1 MQPGTRGPPVTLMV
15 TRDDDH
21 HRHYNLW
28 GAQLAQFTAA
38 NNLIVLNDPR
48 SPPTF
53 QSHLAESWI
62 DVSFASVPLASCGYS
77 WSVADVE
84 TLSDHKFILFPFF
97 GQLKLKTKRLTKSG
111 TSALLQTLVNLPWFN
126 MVQGATLRSPEAV
139 DLVLAKFYAIFDRL
153 CRAHS
158 RWVRPRQ
165 QSANSWW
172 TPELT
177 VERKRVPSQM
187 SDCYG
192 SLTDFAHFDERVHDI
207 TDDEAYRYPSPYGHG
222 LGIEVY
228 NDAEFSWRYRCSK
241 QAAVGNAA
249 TGGRTDSERGHPVP
263 PLLQL
268 LIALRFYGAG
278 TFQRYKQG
286 SGHPRDRCSTIAA
299 IKAVGIAPA
308 AQTGGAAAL
317 YAGGALSEMSGGS
330 VKLCR
335 RRLPIV
341 VSAS

>member
-1 MQPGTRGPPVTLMV
+1 
-15 TRDDDH
+15 
-21 HRHYNLW
+21 
-28 GAQLAQFTAA
+28 
-38 NNLIVLNDPR
+38 
-48 SPPTF
+48 
-53 QSHLAESWI
+53 
-62 DVSFASVPLASCGYS
+62 
-77 WSVADVE
+77 
-84 TLSDHKFILFPFF
+84 
-97 GQLKLKTKRLTKSG
+97 
-111 TSALLQTLVNLPWFN
+111 
-126 MVQGATLRSPEAV
+126 
-139 DLVLAKFYAIFDRL
+139 
-153 CRAHS
+153 
-158 RWVRPRQ
+158 
-165 QSANSWW
+165 
-172 TPELT
+172 
-177 VERKRVPSQM
+177 M

-278 TFQRYKQG
+278 TFQLVFDERLFLRWRVVVFKLYSRHYYGALQRYKQG